1 MVVCRP
7 RRRKKGVERE
17 RKRLRRT
24 GANKG
29 VREREKKGLTL
40 TQKLNTNR
48 KREQSLV

>member
-29 VREREKKGLTL
+29 VRERKKRTN
-40 TQKLNTNR
+40 TYTKIKYEQKA
-48 KREQSLV
+48 